1 MRAYVS
7 LAPSRTSPHP
17 TSPSLVSTR
26 IRGHVKG
33 APVTTA
39 TRRSVILRPDG
50 SDARL
55 TPAWTKLAAASAAAL
70 PFNVRAPAALRPTVL
85 KNERRATG
93 SIPSS
98 LRPRPQARNSVE
110 QLDSNVVVIDSAP
123 GIVALESNRAGTGD
137 SSSRSLAP
145 S

>member
-39 TRRSVILRPDG
+39 TRRSVILRADG

-55 TPAWTKLAAASAAAL
+55 TPAWTKVAAASAAAFPL
-70 PFNVRAPAALRPTVL
+70 SAMAPAAPRPSVL
-85 KNERRATG
+85 KNERRATTRFMAT
-93 SIPSS
+93 SVASAIRENEIPEFLVLVEVLERHPSP
-98 LRPRPQARNSVE
+98 LRQFPA
-110 QLDSNVVVIDSAP
+110 VVVHAIE
-123 GIVALESNRAGTGD
+123 V
-137 SSSRSLAP
+137 
-145 S
+145 